1 MEDFAR
7 AQPVLAD
14 LGQNQPHGRG
24 RRRQTT
30 EMINQVLVLNN
41 YCVLPAALAPTGA
54 SGADATKI
62 PDALGSGYAGNTTL
76 RRFYPRLVARD
87 FAPAG
92 FVFQAVEDLD
102 MLQSHAKEL
111 KVPVPMS
118 AQTTSLFRILNA
130 EGDGPFGPVLTLRD
144 SKESLWQ
151 DARAAPVLPSPA
163 PPLRRCA
170 RVPATRRSS
179 SASAAG
185 HREQPTSRAQDW
197 SRS

>member
-1 MEDFAR
+1 MLLSCLCSSAR
-7 AQPVLAD
+7 IA
-14 LGQNQPHGRG
+14 GR
-24 RRRQTT
+24 
-30 EMINQVLVLNN
+30 ID
-41 YCVLPAALAPTGA
+41 AA
-54 SGADATKI
+54 KI
-62 PDALGSGYAGNTTL
+62 PDALGSGYAGSTTL
-76 RRFYPRLVARD
+76 RSLYPRLVARD

-92 FVFQAVEDLD
+92 YVFQALEDLD

-144 SKESLWQ
+144 SKERLWQ

-170 RVPATRRSS
+170 RVPATPRSS

-185 HREQPTSRAQDW
+185 HREQPASRRRIG

>member
-1 MEDFAR
+1 M
-7 AQPVLAD
+7 
-14 LGQNQPHGRG
+14 
-24 RRRQTT
+24 RR
-30 EMINQVLVLNN
+30 L
-41 YCVLPAALAPTGA
+41 
-54 SGADATKI
+54 
-62 PDALGSGYAGNTTL
+62 
-76 RRFYPRLVARD
+76 YPRLVARD

-92 FVFQAVEDLD
+92 YVFQALEDLD

-130 EGDGPFGPVLTLRD
+130 EGHGPFGPVLTLRD

-151 DARAAPVLPSPA
+151 DARAAAPVLPSPA

-170 RVPATRRSS
+170 RVPATPRSS

-185 HREQPTSRAQDW
+185 HREQPTSRRRIG